1 MWPFIP
7 QPTSP
12 FLMDSYAG
20 CTETAAPGEI
30 SSETEI
36 KPTGTWSRQECACTI
51 DTYAGEEI
59 KVQHNDAIWRCYMH
73 IIHADRTVCVHI
85 IQADRTVY
93 VHKIQ
98 ADRTVCIYIIQTD
111 RTVYM
116 KDPEE
121 AWFNYGSENFPV
133 KILPGCG
140 WTGEIHECPHMQG
153 FWPLLWETLQHSVC
167 ENTAAPAI
175 R

>member
-1 MWPFIP
+1 
-7 QPTSP
+7 
-12 FLMDSYAG
+12 MDSYAG

-73 IIHADRTVCVHI
+73 IIHADRTVCMHI
-85 IQADRTVY
+85 IQADRTVC

-140 WTGEIHECPHMQG
+140 WTGGNSWMSSHARG
-153 FWPLLWETLQHSVC
+153 SDLYSETLQHSVC